1 MTPAQ
6 RRLKWVKKD
15 FKPLA
20 KPAKPIVDKD
30 KEKDG
35 KKPTAPVVKT
45 DEPVPRVV
53 TINDFEI
60 DYSDA
65 QNIYKKLK
73 EI

>member
-1 MTPAQ
+1 M
-6 RRLKWVKKD
+6 
-15 FKPLA
+15 A

-65 QNIYKKLK
+65 
-73 EI
+73 